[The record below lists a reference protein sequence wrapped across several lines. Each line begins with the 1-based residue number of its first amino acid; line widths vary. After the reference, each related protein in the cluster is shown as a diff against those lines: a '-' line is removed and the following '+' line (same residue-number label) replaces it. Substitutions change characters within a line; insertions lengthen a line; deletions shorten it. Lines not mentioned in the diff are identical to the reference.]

1 MKRFVGL
8 IFFVLSIFSFSIDE
22 VEMEQRRKSQRD
34 FEDFIKTQTT
44 TGEKTK
50 KIQSSKELVL
60 NIKNV
65 TLDGNTLLQ
74 NFQIHRILRKYIG
87 ENKNVYSLIKELEDT
102 YIEKGYITTR
112 VGLDLEKSDLESGNM
127 SLFVLEGKIEKI
139 FYDGE
144 ENITKTFITFPQ
156 RADKILNIRDLDQG
170 MDNLTDHSTMD
181 IKPASKEGYS
191 NIFIKKKNKPFI
203 LFLNYNDL
211 GQSGTGRHRLKYSL
225 HLHNVI
231 GMNETIDSSF
241 QMKMQ
246 RQKKDRNAENF
257 SVSTSIPFKN
267 WSFHYAYD
275 NSETFRTIYAHKR
288 KYKATGRTINQNFE
302 IRNVIYRNEDHK
314 VDFGGKITLKDSK
327 NYIDDIRLI
336 TGSRKLSVFTLNS
349 SHTGRAFSGLI
360 HSSLGVSFGLKK
372 YGANQ
377 DAEEWYREDTTPK
390 AQFRKYNLEV
400 SWYKAIQKLY
410 YKMNVGA
417 QYSKDILYSQEKISI
432 GDDTTVRGFQD
443 ESIQGDSGIYLRNE
457 VGYKGLDIIEPF
469 LAYDYG
475 KIKNNKIR
483 EDRYEVV
490 QGVAIGVKLS
500 LKGFEGSIVTA
511 KPIDRPEYFKHKKPV
526 MYTSLS
532 YRF

>member
-191 NIFIKKKNKPFI
+191 NIFIKKK
-203 LFLNYNDL
+203 
-211 GQSGTGRHRLKYSL
+211 
-225 HLHNVI
+225 
-231 GMNETIDSSF
+231 
-241 QMKMQ
+241 
-246 RQKKDRNAENF
+246 
-257 SVSTSIPFKN
+257 
-267 WSFHYAYD
+267 
-275 NSETFRTIYAHKR
+275 
-288 KYKATGRTINQNFE
+288 
-302 IRNVIYRNEDHK
+302 
-314 VDFGGKITLKDSK
+314 
-327 NYIDDIRLI
+327 
-336 TGSRKLSVFTLNS
+336 
-349 SHTGRAFSGLI
+349 
-360 HSSLGVSFGLKK
+360 
-372 YGANQ
+372 
-377 DAEEWYREDTTPK
+377 
-390 AQFRKYNLEV
+390 
-400 SWYKAIQKLY
+400 
-410 YKMNVGA
+410 
-417 QYSKDILYSQEKISI
+417 IS
-432 GDDTTVRGFQD
+432 
-443 ESIQGDSGIYLRNE
+443 
-457 VGYKGLDIIEPF
+457 P
-469 LAYDYG
+469 
-475 KIKNNKIR
+475 
-483 EDRYEVV
+483 
-490 QGVAIGVKLS
+490 
-500 LKGFEGSIVTA
+500 
-511 KPIDRPEYFKHKKPV
+511 
-526 MYTSLS
+526 LS
-532 YRF
+532 YF